1 MGRLFFVTSSL
12 LSYFFMDEPDGER
25 KRRGSASQV
34 EAVYSL
40 PPSLPPQPRPGP
52 SRPLAALPPIS
63 HHIDDDDART
73 VVASPGKIRSKSTK
87 SMTDNEMADA
97 MELADLR
104 DSCAKKSVEKLYE
117 KLGEVKA
124 EAAKAKKKAEKKHGE
139 EGQAKYAQKLA
150 KIVRKQSYIEEEIE
164 RRKEQEDRK
173 QQKRDEKEAKRN
185 SVPVG
190 V

>member
-1 MGRLFFVTSSL
+1 
-12 LSYFFMDEPDGER
+12 MDEPDGER

-63 HHIDDDDART
+63 HHRAPPSLAPLDGFDKGLST
-73 VVASPGKIRSKSTK
+73 VAHRQLGPVAPPQPFHRKAPLGPGGSGHLPGPS
-87 SMTDNEMADA
+87 AA
-97 MELADLR
+97 
-104 DSCAKKSVEKLYE
+104 
-117 KLGEVKA
+117 A

>member
-1 MGRLFFVTSSL
+1 
-12 LSYFFMDEPDGER
+12 MDEPDGER

-63 HHIDDDDART
+63 HHRAPP
-73 VVASPGKIRSKSTK
+73 S
-87 SMTDNEMADA
+87 
-97 MELADLR
+97 LAPLDGF
-104 DSCAKKSVEKLYE
+104 DKD
-117 KLGEVKA
+117 
-124 EAAKAKKKAEKKHGE
+124 
-139 EGQAKYAQKLA
+139 AQKLA

>member
-1 MGRLFFVTSSL
+1 MRIT
-12 LSYFFMDEPDGER
+12 
-25 KRRGSASQV
+25 
-34 EAVYSL
+34 L
-40 PPSLPPQPRPGP
+40 PC
-52 SRPLAALPPIS
+52 
-63 HHIDDDDART
+63 DFT
-73 VVASPGKIRSKSTK
+73 VVKFGP
-87 SMTDNEMADA
+87 
-97 MELADLR
+97 
-104 DSCAKKSVEKLYE
+104 
-117 KLGEVKA
+117 
-124 EAAKAKKKAEKKHGE
+124 KKKAEKKHGE

>member
-1 MGRLFFVTSSL
+1 
-12 LSYFFMDEPDGER
+12 MDEPDGER

-40 PPSLPPQPRPGP
+40 PPSLPPQPRP
-52 SRPLAALPPIS
+52 
-63 HHIDDDDART
+63 
-73 VVASPGKIRSKSTK
+73 
-87 SMTDNEMADA
+87 
-97 MELADLR
+97 
-104 DSCAKKSVEKLYE
+104 
-117 KLGEVKA
+117 
-124 EAAKAKKKAEKKHGE
+124 
-139 EGQAKYAQKLA
+139 AKYAQKLA

>member
-1 MGRLFFVTSSL
+1 MRVDLFFCHSAKLNVNI
-12 LSYFFMDEPDGER
+12 FMDEPDGER

-52 SRPLAALPPIS
+52 MGDLGVG
-63 HHIDDDDART
+63 IDDDDART